1 MIMILLNAGRS
12 IPSCAQPAR
21 VADAL
26 VIAVLKLR
34 VEFYIINGLCP
45 ERCWTACEWHRK
57 L

>member
-1 MIMILLNAGRS
+1 MILLIAGRS

-45 ERCWTACEWHRK
+45 KHCWTACEWHRK
-57 L
+57 LA